1 MMLIKKCLK
10 LIAATII
17 PLLLANVA
25 ASAYAPI
32 KLKIDGGEIQAE
44 AAPRIING
52 SIFAPVRAVAENLG
66 AAVTWNQK
74 ENTVNITGNH
84 GIFSEYIY
92 GYPLQLKGGE
102 ASLGAILKHDSSFV
116 LPVLAAINKYLAE
129 KQLNSLSDNKKTVLT
144 KYELLESAFTTGGA
158 FWQEDTAYEV
168 GVRLYYSRFAPNTSP
183 GVIKLYEEK
192 NANGTTIG
200 YRPDRPAAEKSW
212 YEDTVFTVRPVG
224 NTARVIEEHESGSEN
239 YRKVWIQGENNWYV
253 DESAT
258 EVLKKVDLK
267 KIPMPFDIPL
277 PN

>member
-10 LIAATII
+10 LLAVTLI
-17 PLLLANVA
+17 PLLLANMA
-25 ASAYAPI
+25 ASGDAPV
-32 KLKIDGGEIQAE
+32 KLKIDGGEIQTE

-52 SIFAPVRAVAENLG
+52 SIFVPVRAVAENLG
-66 AAVTWNQK
+66 AAVTWDQK

-84 GIFSEYIY
+84 GISNDYINS
-92 GYPLQLKGGE
+92 YPLQLKGGE
-102 ASLGAILKHDSSFV
+102 LSLGSIGKQSFV

-129 KQLNSLSDNKKTVLT
+129 KQVNSLTDNNKPVLIR
-144 KYELLESAFTTGGA
+144 YELLDSAFTTGGA
-158 FWQEDTAYEV
+158 FWQDDTVYEV
-168 GVRLYYSRFAPNTSP
+168 GVRLYYSKFASNTSP

-192 NANGTTIG
+192 DSEGKTLCYNA
-200 YRPDRPAAEKSW
+200 DRPVAEKSW

-224 NTARVIEEHESGSEN
+224 NTARVIEEHENGSEN
-239 YRKVWIQGENNWYV
+239 SRKVWIQGENNWYV

-267 KIPMPFDIPL
+267 DIPMLFDIPL